1 MRFTVTRQN
10 LHQGLASVS
19 ASIPTKTTL
28 PVLSNILFETTEG
41 GVWMSGTDLDVSIRV
56 RVPAEVQEP
65 GSLTAPGKKL
75 QEITRELPDQPVEI
89 TTRSDQIELSCGR
102 ARFKLNGLPADEFPS
117 LPGVTFESGI
127 AVPGADLQKLIHH
140 TSFAVSTEES
150 RPILNGVLW
159 ELRDGS
165 MRMVAT
171 NGHRLAR
178 MGLETGP
185 SEAPGTTFIV
195 PPSALQQVQRLFKDV
210 EQIQVSWDEGEGGTR
225 KNHLGFRSNGVEVYT
240 RLIEGT
246 YPNYEQVIPKD
257 NDKIAVV
264 DKRSL
269 ESAVRRMAVVASDQT
284 HRIRVTLE
292 QDRMH
297 LNVLTP
303 DLGEGHDE
311 LELSY
316 GGEPLE
322 IGFNA
327 TYLLEVLRYM
337 PSDEVR
343 MTFKAPERAATLE
356 PSVPEGDDPL
366 DYLCLVMPLRLLD

>member
-10 LHQGLASVS
+10 LQTGLAAVS

-28 PVLSNILFETTEG
+28 PVLSNILLDAGED
-41 GVWMSGTDLDVSIRV
+41 GVWMSGTDLDVAVRIRI
-56 RVPAEVQEP
+56 PADVAEF
-65 GSLTAPGKKL
+65 GTLTGPGKKL
-75 QEITRELPDQPVEI
+75 QEIARELADQPVEI
-89 TTRSDQIELSCGR
+89 STVGDQIELHCGR
-102 ARFKLNGLPADEFPS
+102 SRFKLIGLPSEEFPTLPHVDFEEGWSTGGRDLFS
-117 LPGVTFESGI
+117 LI
-127 AVPGADLQKLIHH
+127 QH
-140 TSFAVSTEES
+140 TVFAVSTEES

-159 ELRDGS
+159 ELRDGE

-178 MGLETGP
+178 MAIPAGP
-185 SEAPGTTFIV
+185 SEQTTSELIV
-195 PPSALQQVQRLFKDV
+195 PPSALHQVQRLFKEAEEV
-210 EQIQVSWDEGEGGTR
+210 QVARSG
-225 KNHLGFRSNGVEVYT
+225 NHLGFRAASTEVYT

-264 DKRSL
+264 HKKAL

-284 HRIRVTLE
+284 HRIKMRFEGDRVL
-292 QDRMH
+292 
-297 LNVLTP
+297 LSVLTP

-316 GGEPLE
+316 DGEDIE

-327 TYLLEVLRYM
+327 NYLLEVLRYM
-337 PSDEVR
+337 PTEEAR
-343 MTFKAPERAATLE
+343 LTFKAPERAATIE
-356 PSVPEGDDPL
+356 PFASEEGAAP

>member
-1 MRFTVTRQN
+1 MNFQITRQN
-10 LHQGLASVS
+10 LHSGLAAVS

-28 PVLSNILFETTEG
+28 PVLSNILFEAEAD
-41 GVWMSGTDLDVSIRV
+41 GVWMSGTDLDVSVRV
-56 RVPAEVQEP
+56 RVPADVEEE

-75 QEITRELPDQPVEI
+75 QEIARELPDQPVQVA
-89 TTRSDQIELSCGR
+89 TRGDQIELRCGHSH
-102 ARFKLNGLPADEFPS
+102 FKLNGLPAEEFPT
-117 LPGVTFESGI
+117 LPQVTFEEGWT
-127 AVPGADLQKLIHH
+127 VGGGQLHGLIQH

-159 ELRDGS
+159 ELRDGR
-165 MRMVAT
+165 MQMVAT

-178 MGLETGP
+178 MAVPAAASSAP
-185 SEAPGTTFIV
+185 SADFIV
-195 PPSALQQVQRLFKDV
+195 PPGALQQVQRLFEDG
-210 EQIQVSWDEGEGGTR
+210 DEIAVAREG
-225 KNHLGFRSNGVEVYT
+225 NHLGFRAGSTEVYS
-240 RLIEGT
+240 RLIEGS

-257 NDKIAVV
+257 NEKEAIVV
-264 DKRSL
+264 KGAL

-284 HRIRVTLE
+284 HRIRLQFET
-292 QDRMH
+292 DRVH

-311 LELSY
+311 LELQY
-316 GGEPLE
+316 DGEELE

-337 PSDEVR
+337 PTDEVKLS
-343 MTFKAPERAATLE
+343 FQAPERAATVE
-356 PSVPEGDDPL
+356 PVVGEGEDPL